1 MDIKEQEALVNA
13 GANVFQAKE
22 KVLTA
27 LDDLRDGDFS
37 QGGWALLHAC
47 EAMRN
52 LAEINMKLDAVDKML
67 KEMQRRG

>member
-1 MDIKEQEALVNA
+1 MDIKEQETLVNA
-13 GANVFQAKE
+13 GASVFQAKE

-37 QGGWALLHAC
+37 QGGWALLQAC
-47 EAMRN
+47 DAMKQ
-52 LAEINMKLDAVDKML
+52 LAEINMKLDTVDKVL